1 MMEGRGALK
10 TVLCFG
16 DSNTF
21 GYDPIGVA
29 AGERARY
36 PFEERWPGAMQRL
49 LGSGWRVVE
58 EGLSGRTTV
67 HDDPFEP
74 GLCGMDALVCA
85 LGSAQPLD
93 CVIIMLGTN
102 DMKTCFGLPAS
113 DIARG
118 AESLVLA
125 VKRFPWAP
133 GCHRPKIVIVSP
145 PHIGE
150 GIRDV
155 VLSSFD
161 MRSVAVSHEVA
172 GAYRVI
178 ASEQGCAFLDASEI
192 CEPSPVDHIHLS
204 PEGHG
209 ALARPCRPRRLHCGA
224 IGQRSRQASIRGA
237 PRSSARRGRGGAPLL
252 LRADRPESRRLRGAA
267 P

>member
-102 DMKTCFGLPAS
+102 DMKTRFGLPAS

-178 ASEQGCAFLDASEI
+178 AGEQGCAFLDASEI

-209 ALARPCRPRRLHCGA
+209 ALARALAGLVDSIA
-224 IGQRSRQASIRGA
+224 GQ
-237 PRSSARRGRGGAPLL
+237 
-252 LRADRPESRRLRGAA
+252 
-267 P
+267 

>member
-74 GLCGMDALVCA
+74 GLCGMDALGVRPGERPA
-85 LGSAQPLD
+85 A
-93 CVIIMLGTN
+93 
-102 DMKTCFGLPAS
+102 GLRHHHAGHQRHE
-113 DIARG
+113 D
-118 AESLVLA
+118 VL
-125 VKRFPWAP
+125 R
-133 GCHRPKIVIVSP
+133 
-145 PHIGE
+145 
-150 GIRDV
+150 
-155 VLSSFD
+155 
-161 MRSVAVSHEVA
+161 
-172 GAYRVI
+172 
-178 ASEQGCAFLDASEI
+178 
-192 CEPSPVDHIHLS
+192 
-204 PEGHG
+204 
-209 ALARPCRPRRLHCGA
+209 LAR
-224 IGQRSRQASIRGA
+224 
-237 PRSSARRGRGGAPLL
+237 
-252 LRADRPESRRLRGAA
+252 E
-267 P
+267 